1 MKMGIVG
8 LPNVGKSTLFN
19 ALCDK
24 MAAESE
30 NYPFCTIDPNV
41 GVVNVPDYRLE
52 KLAQIYS
59 PKKITSATL
68 KFIDI
73 AGLVKGAHKGEGLG
87 NQFLANIRQVDAIVH
102 VVRCFEDENIIHVE
116 NSVDA
121 IRDIETIEIE
131 LILSDLEV
139 INRQIEKVK
148 KKAKAD
154 KTAGKKLKLLEDL
167 HNWLSSGRLAK
178 NFELQENLQEDFEDE
193 MKNLGLITLK
203 PTIYA
208 ANLSEQNYKSDL
220 ENNQHYKKVCAFA
233 ESRDEYIFPISAI
246 LEQQLAGLEK
256 EEKLLLLQEFG
267 LKQSGLERLIKTGY
281 EVLNLIS
288 YLTAGKDEV
297 RAWTIKKNTT
307 LPKAAGKIHSDFERG
322 FIAAEVI
329 AYDDFIKYSNIVTAK
344 EKGLVRIEGKN
355 YIVKDGDII
364 TFRFN
369 V

>member
-24 MAAESE
+24 IAADSK
-30 NYPFCTIDPNV
+30 NYPFCTIQPNV
-41 GVVNVPDYRLE
+41 GIVNVPDYRLE
-52 KLAQIYS
+52 NLSKIYS
-59 PKKITSATL
+59 PKKVTPANL

-73 AGLVKGAHKGEGLG
+73 AGLVRGAHKGEGLG

-102 VVRCFEDENIIHVE
+102 VVRCFQDENIIHVE

-131 LILSDLEV
+131 LILSDLEI
-139 INRQIEKVK
+139 INKHIEKVK

-154 KTAGKKLKLLEDL
+154 KTATKRLNFLQEL
-167 HNWLSSGRLAK
+167 HDWLSAGKLAK
-178 NFELQENLQEDFEDE
+178 NFKSQENFQEEFEDE
-193 MKNLGLITLK
+193 IKSLGLITLK

-208 ANLSEQNYKSDL
+208 ANLSEQDYKNGIK
-220 ENNQHYKKVCAFA
+220 NNPDYKKMCEFV
-233 ESRDEYIFPISAI
+233 ERRNEYIFPISAM

-256 EEKLLLLQEFG
+256 EEKLLLLQEFK
-267 LKQSGLERLIKTGY
+267 LKESGLERIIKTGY
-281 EVLNLIS
+281 KVLNLIS

-297 RAWTIKKNTT
+297 RAWTIKKNTK

-329 AYDDFIKYSNIVTAK
+329 AYDDFIKCSNIAIAK